1 MKTAR
6 SAGGII
12 VCLEGGAWYVLL
24 LRDMNDTW
32 TFPKGMIEKGESP
45 ETAAVREIQEEV
57 GISCLLLLGALGP
70 INYTYKRNGT
80 VNKTVRY
87 FVYQSLTRAKPVAQR
102 EEGIQEVRWVGLDE
116 AINSIGYRE
125 TNVKLL
131 EETWI
136 LLRRRTSRS

>member
-57 GISCLLLLGALGP
+57 GISGLLLLGALGP
-70 INYTYKRNGT
+70 IHYTYKRNGT

-102 EEGIQEVRWVGLDE
+102 EEGIQEVRCVGLDE